1 MQTQLFTNL
10 ALLLGKAVDGL
21 FLSKRYKVVHP
32 ISKNKMNTGDWAGLS
47 LQLMYFDNWRAE
59 GGNFLIVTRDSLR
72 HNFRTV

>member
-32 ISKNKMNTGDWAGLS
+32 ISKNKMNTGD
-47 LQLMYFDNWRAE
+47 
-59 GGNFLIVTRDSLR
+59 
-72 HNFRTV
+72 